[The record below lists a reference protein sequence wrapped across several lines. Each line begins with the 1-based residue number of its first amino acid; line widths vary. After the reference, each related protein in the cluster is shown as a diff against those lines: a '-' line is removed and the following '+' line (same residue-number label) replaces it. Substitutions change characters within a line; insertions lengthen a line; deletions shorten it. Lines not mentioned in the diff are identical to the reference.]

1 MARRK
6 TFVAREDL
14 LRKVKE
20 MAKRRGY
27 TIYDMVNAIF
37 EVAIKAEASGIDID
51 RVIEEGAILKRAKEV
66 GFALVPESL
75 WREMVELVY
84 ERAGEEVSKMWFE
97 AGFWLGKR
105 YATGDYEDPLSVF
118 KRDLE
123 AFAMDSYELDLERA
137 EDLLRVSVAS
147 SSFSE
152 PHAFLFSRFLEGAL
166 KAFGYEVVRREVLKG
181 LIKMEARRSLHG

>member
-1 MARRK
+1 
-6 TFVAREDL
+6 
-14 LRKVKE
+14 
-20 MAKRRGY
+20 
-27 TIYDMVNAIF
+27 
-37 EVAIKAEASGIDID
+37 VAIKAEASGIDID

-84 ERAGEEVSKMWFE
+84 ERAGEEVSRMWFE

-105 YATGDYEDPLSVF
+105 YATDDYEDPLSAF

-123 AFAMDSYELDLERA
+123 AFAVNSYELDVERA

-166 KAFGYEVVRREVLKG
+166 KAFGYELVRREVLKG

>member
-6 TFVAREDL
+6 TFAVREDL
-14 LRKVKE
+14 LHKVKE

-27 TIYDMVNAIF
+27 TVYDMVNAVF
-37 EVAIKAEASGIDID
+37 EVAIKAEASDID

-97 AGFWLGKR
+97 AVWW
-105 YATGDYEDPLSVF
+105 
-118 KRDLE
+118 
-123 AFAMDSYELDLERA
+123 
-137 EDLLRVSVAS
+137 
-147 SSFSE
+147 
-152 PHAFLFSRFLEGAL
+152 
-166 KAFGYEVVRREVLKG
+166 
-181 LIKMEARRSLHG
+181 I